1 MQDNNITMDKDILL
15 LSIEANSNNF
25 IEYIM
30 EEDLIRLGKSYQDK
44 NEFLMQWL
52 ANGRSR
58 LRNKRIER
66 MR

>member
-1 MQDNNITMDKDILL
+1 MDKDILL
-15 LSIEANSNNF
+15 LSIEANSNKF

-44 NEFLMQWL
+44 NEFLLQWL
-52 ANGRSR
+52 ANGRAR

-66 MR
+66 LR